1 VKQLQKI
8 LEKTNLQGSRN
19 KVYSASDEFWKVK
32 RDNET
37 QRFDKLQQDLEN
49 MELFDA

>member
-19 KVYSASDEFWKVK
+19 KVYGASDEFWKVK

-37 QRFDKLQQDLEN
+37 QRFDKIQQDSEN